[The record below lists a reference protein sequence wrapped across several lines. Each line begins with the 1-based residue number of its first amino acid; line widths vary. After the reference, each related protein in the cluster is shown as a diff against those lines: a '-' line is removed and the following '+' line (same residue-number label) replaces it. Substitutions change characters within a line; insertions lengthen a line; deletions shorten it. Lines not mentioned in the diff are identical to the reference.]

1 MSTGIVYPI
10 TVASRTVSKLR
21 RHILPLLFL
30 LYIVAY
36 LDRINIGFA
45 AFTMNQELGITSTQ
59 FGFLTGVFFWGYF
72 LFEIPS
78 NLILH
83 KMGARPWIARILVS
97 WGAVAMLGGLVHST
111 SQLYMVRF
119 LLGVAEAGFFP
130 GIVLYLTYWFRQREQ
145 AQMITWFL
153 TGLPV
158 ASIVGAPLSGVI
170 LDHVHWLGISSWRWL
185 LVLEGMPAIGCGFVA
200 WFFLPSRPAEAQFLL
215 PEEKE
220 WISEELRQEERHK
233 SGNPQTTALH
243 AFTNPRVWHLAC
255 ISLTYLI
262 GLYAMSFW
270 MPQFVKQLAHGYSN
284 TSLGALVM
292 VPHLVGVVVMVLVSR
307 SSDRKLER
315 RYHAAIPLIAG
326 GVALML
332 LGTTD
337 LVWVALALWSV
348 AAAGIYSYLGPFW
361 SLPSQFL
368 SGLSAAAG
376 IALINSI
383 GNLGGFIGPSAIG
396 MLTKQSGAMYT
407 GLGFVGCSLFLSA
420 ALLLALP
427 RTRLQ
432 LNLTDGA

>member
-1 MSTGIVYPI
+1 
-10 TVASRTVSKLR
+10 
-21 RHILPLLFL
+21 
-30 LYIVAY
+30 
-36 LDRINIGFA
+36 
-45 AFTMNQELGITSTQ
+45 
-59 FGFLTGVFFWGYF
+59 
-72 LFEIPS
+72 
-78 NLILH
+78 
-83 KMGARPWIARILVS
+83 
-97 WGAVAMLGGLVHST
+97 
-111 SQLYMVRF
+111 
-119 LLGVAEAGFFP
+119 
-130 GIVLYLTYWFRQREQ
+130 
-145 AQMITWFL
+145 
-153 TGLPV
+153 
-158 ASIVGAPLSGVI
+158 
-170 LDHVHWLGISSWRWL
+170 
-185 LVLEGMPAIGCGFVA
+185 
-200 WFFLPSRPAEAQFLL
+200 
-215 PEEKE
+215 
-220 WISEELRQEERHK
+220 
-233 SGNPQTTALH
+233 
-243 AFTNPRVWHLAC
+243 
-255 ISLTYLI
+255 
-262 GLYAMSFW
+262 MSFW
-270 MPQFVKQLAHGYSN
+270 MPQFVKQLARGYSN